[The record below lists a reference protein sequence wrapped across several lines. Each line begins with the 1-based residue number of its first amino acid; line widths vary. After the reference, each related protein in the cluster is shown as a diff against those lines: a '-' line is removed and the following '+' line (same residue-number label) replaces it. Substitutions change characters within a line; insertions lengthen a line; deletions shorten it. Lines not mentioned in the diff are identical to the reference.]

1 MIVLRDDDM
10 ATFTGRPSVVTIGI
24 FDGLHRGH
32 QRIIRETRALA
43 EQRGALLT
51 VVTFDPHPAWVLA
64 SDRAPALLATLDQR
78 LEGLEQLRV
87 DQVRVVT
94 FDRALANE
102 SAVTFIERVLEH
114 QLHTI
119 DVVVG
124 EDFRFGND
132 RVGDVALL
140 EVEGARRGFGVVPS
154 PIHGTPA
161 RWSSTAVRRALRED
175 DLALANDILGRPF
188 TVRAGVVHGDG
199 RGADLG
205 YPTANLDLAIHQQ
218 IPHVGI
224 YAGAVRTTPASWWPA
239 AISVGTRPQFYDDGA
254 LLVEVHIPGLDTDLY
269 DAQLDVSF
277 LTRLRGE
284 QTFNDVDA
292 LVTQIGRDVEQTVEI
307 FEKFS
312 PTASALL
319 E

>member
-32 QRIIRETRALA
+32 QQIISEARALA
-43 EQRGALLT
+43 EQRGAVIT
-51 VVTFDPHPAWVLA
+51 VVTFDPHPARVLA
-64 SDRAPALLATLDQR
+64 SDRAPLLLATLEQR
-78 LEGLEQLRV
+78 LVGLESLGV

-94 FDRALANE
+94 FDRALASE
-102 SAVTFIERVLEH
+102 SAVTFVERVLEH
-114 QLHTI
+114 QLHAV

-132 RVGDVALL
+132 RLGDVALL
-140 EVEGARRGFGVVPS
+140 EVEGARRGFGVVSS

-161 RWSSTAVRRALRED
+161 RWSSTAVRRALREG

-188 TVRAGVVHGDG
+188 TVRAGVAHGDG

-224 YAGAVRTTPASWWPA
+224 YAGAVRTAPGTWWPA
-239 AISVGTRPQFYDDGA
+239 AISVGTRPQFYDNGA
-254 LLVEVHIPGLDTDLY
+254 LLVEVHIPGVDLDLY
-269 DAQLDVSF
+269 GAQLDVSF
-277 LTRLRGE
+277 LTQLREE
-284 QTFNDVDA
+284 QTFIDVDA

>member
-32 QRIIRETRALA
+32 QQIISEARALA
-43 EQRGALLT
+43 EQRGAVIT
-51 VVTFDPHPAWVLA
+51 VVTFDPHPARVLA
-64 SDRAPALLATLDQR
+64 SDRAPLLLATLEQR
-78 LEGLEQLRV
+78 LVGLESLGV

-94 FDRALANE
+94 FDRALASE
-102 SAVTFIERVLEH
+102 SAVTFVERVLEH
-114 QLHTI
+114 QLHAV

-132 RVGDVALL
+132 RLGDVALL
-140 EVEGARRGFGVVPS
+140 EAEGARRGFGVISS

-161 RWSSTAVRRALRED
+161 RWSSTAVRRALREG

-188 TVRAGVVHGDG
+188 TVRAGVAHGDG

-224 YAGAVRTTPASWWPA
+224 YAGAVRTAPGTWWPA
-239 AISVGTRPQFYDDGA
+239 AISVGTRPQFYDNGA
-254 LLVEVHIPGLDTDLY
+254 LLVEVHIPGVDLDLY
-269 DAQLDVSF
+269 GAQLDVSF
-277 LTRLRGE
+277 LTQLREE
-284 QTFNDVDA
+284 QTFIDVDA